1 MNKKQDLVKSLE
13 ALRNQLNKLAKLKV
27 GEAEAEL
34 DKYIEI
40 IKQRGK

>member
-13 ALRNQLNKLAKLKV
+13 VLRNQLNKLAKLKV
-27 GEAEAEL
+27 SEAEAEL
-34 DKYIEI
+34 DKYIQV